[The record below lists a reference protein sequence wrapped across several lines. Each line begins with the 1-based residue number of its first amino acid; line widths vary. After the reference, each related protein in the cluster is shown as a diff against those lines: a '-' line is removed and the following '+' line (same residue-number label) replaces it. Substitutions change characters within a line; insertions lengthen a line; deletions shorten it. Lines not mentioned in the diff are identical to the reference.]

1 MYVHMDLTINDLT
14 NDLFQSF
21 PLKSKKIDND
31 HFVLLKATIFLT
43 LPCLPMPSATH
54 ASFIHKSLLL
64 RLPCVGSE
72 KRSMSLQSK
81 TPQFIIIFTHSPL
94 NHPYPPMWTHVPCIA
109 CDVIMISLNDKG
121 I

>member
-1 MYVHMDLTINDLT
+1 MLYRWKGYSIVVHSVINSKEPWKIKNNVRAHGFNNYDLT
-14 NDLFQSF
+14 NDLFQNF

-64 RLPCVGSE
+64 RLPCVALRKE
-72 KRSMSLQSK
+72 
-81 TPQFIIIFTHSPL
+81 
-94 NHPYPPMWTHVPCIA
+94 A
-109 CDVIMISLNDKG
+109 
-121 I
+121 